1 MVSIRD
7 TFSEEELAAVREATR
22 AAERRTSAEIVCVVV
37 GRCDDYEQALAKG
50 AALGALAGAAAASL
64 WHLTSRAWLVGP
76 AAWLALPALLG
87 AGLGLAAVLL
97 WPALRRGLVSQEVLA
112 RRVHARALEAFVE
125 ESMAVTRERMGVL
138 LFLGLF
144 EHRVEVLC
152 DRGVQ
157 ERVPQEAWQG
167 VVEALARGIREDR
180 AGAALVAAVEAS
192 AELLVRHGVAR
203 QAGDVN
209 ELPDEPRV
217 YEE

>member
-1 MVSIRD
+1 MSIRD

-22 AAERRTSAEIVCVVV
+22 AAERRTGAEIVCVVV
-37 GRCDDYEQALAKG
+37 GRSDDYEQALAKG
-50 AALGALAGAAAASL
+50 AALGALAGAAAAAL
-64 WHLTSRAWLVGP
+64 WQLYSGTWLVSP
-76 AAWLALPALLG
+76 AAWLALPTLAG
-87 AGLGLAAVLL
+87 AGRGLLAVLL
-97 WPALRRGLVSQEVLA
+97 WPALRRGLVPEEVLA

-125 ESMAVTRERMGVL
+125 QSLAATRERTGVL

-157 ERVPQEAWQG
+157 ERVPQGAWQEI
-167 VVEALARGIREDR
+167 VETLARGIRERR
-180 AGAALVAAVEAS
+180 AGQALVEAVAAS
-192 AELLVRHGVAR
+192 AELLERSGVAR
-203 QAGDVN
+203 RTDDVN